1 MKIALVMALTIMFFT
16 PILKLK
22 ADEVDYSD
30 FSNVKKEKTD
40 DEQLNNVRPTASVT
54 VGYKATSLLSN
65 YKDITHLDCVA
76 IDYYQS
82 LGAFAKKKRI
92 VNLALAVG
100 IDYCIPP
107 TYSFYVFKPTALL
120 GIDINAYTTKT
131 LQISPFVLTGA
142 SYYTVM
148 LSDVTSYIDMDS
160 FTYVL
165 TTGVKLYLRHSVSV
179 AFQFNVEYDPLN
191 DVPVY
196 SGSIT
201 AGFWF

>member
-1 MKIALVMALTIMFFT
+1 MLFT
-16 PILKLK
+16 PIANLK
-22 ADEVDYSD
+22 ADEVEYYEFVD
-30 FSNVKKEKTD
+30 NKEEVGDQQQKSVT
-40 DEQLNNVRPTASVT
+40 PTASVT

-65 YKDITHLDCVA
+65 YQDITHLDCVA

-82 LGAFAKKKRI
+82 LGAFTKQKRT
-92 VNLALAVG
+92 VNLALSVG

-120 GIDINAYTTKT
+120 GIDINAYTKNN
-131 LQISPFVLTGA
+131 LQLSPFVLTGA

-148 LSDVTSYIDMDS
+148 ANDLIPYFDMDS

-165 TTGVKLYLRHSVSV
+165 ATGVKLYLKYRVSV
-179 AFQFNVEYDPLN
+179 AFQFNVEYDFLN
-191 DVPVY
+191 DMPAY